1 LALWGTDEVTTENF
15 LLIDAAIGSGSSVRI
30 NGAVIPNVN
39 FVNSASVTFSVSG
52 SNVSLTASG
61 SGSTAW
67 SSLTNAT
74 APLVLNNSGFA
85 TTFDQTS
92 PVQWTWANI
101 TASTVSASQNS
112 PILALQGM
120 AQVAS
125 FTPIAADNFQRP
137 NETPLSDGGSWSGV
151 TGATVFVLPNLVS
164 HLVEVASTNTPTA
177 ALWTGSGVFPNDQ
190 YSEVTIAALSASSL
204 DSVGL
209 AVRTALAAYTGYYLQ
224 MSGPL
229 GPNATMY
236 IAKVVAG
243 VGTVLT
249 ETIFVNLE
257 VGSLVRLTVI
267 GSTIIAK
274 LNGVVVLTAVDSSI
288 ASGYPGFTLYA
299 FTTITAVQVSS
310 WDGGT
315 LTSVNSADEWTI
327 QDVISGTS
335 IDSSSTLTFLH
346 NGTPVQGTVSVPT
359 LSLGGNT
366 ISLSAISSGVLAIG
380 NGTPG
385 NITATVE
392 TTNITLF
399 GTLEWPNANASS
411 ATKMIIT
418 PVFSVDA
425 NGVPLVGPITQGSA
439 GDNGGGFP
447 TMALSSAPTDRG
459 LVIKA
464 VVGQTAD
471 LLDIQNSSNVILH
484 TFSANGFVGI
494 GINNNTTS
502 PSAPAALLSVGPA
515 SQFQV
520 DATGAVRTVNTV
532 TSAGLL
538 NSGIYQDSTS
548 SVGTSGQVLSSTVT
562 GTKWVSAGGSGT
574 VTSFSAGNIA
584 TIITSSV
591 ATPTTTPALTFALV
605 TQTANTVWAGPTS
618 GAAATPTFRALV
630 AADIPSLP
638 YLSTSL
644 MTTAGD
650 IIYENATPT
659 AARLPIG
666 TTGQVLTVVSGLP
679 AWATLSGTG
688 TVTSVSFTGGL
699 ISVATA
705 TTTPALTIAGTSGG
719 IPYFSSASTWASSAV
734 LPAGDFVLGGGA
746 GSAPTATFSTVPINK
761 GGTGTASTL
770 TGLVRGS
777 ASAFTASEISG
788 DATTSG
794 SNALTLA
801 TVNTNVGSFTNANIT
816 VNAKGLITAAANG
829 SGGSGFPTVVGT
841 PVKLTGQTADA
852 SGTLLS
858 SAPAG
863 LYRASFYI
871 VCTATIGLPS
881 ATFDP
886 TVSFTDDFGT
896 NTLESS
902 NATYA
907 NAPGPFNFSPAA
919 GGNNASIDF
928 LFETASIADI
938 TYDASFSLVSG
949 SITYSFYATLERLN

>member
-1 LALWGTDEVTTENF
+1 MSEIYPGGDAQYSPNLGLALWGTDEVTTENF
-15 LLIDAAIGSGSSVRI
+15 LLIDAAVGAGSSVRI
-30 NGAVIPNVN
+30 NGTVIPNVN
-39 FVNSASVTFSVSG
+39 FVNSASVTFAVSG

-67 SSLTNAT
+67 SSLTNAI
-74 APLVLNNSGFA
+74 APLVLNNAGFA

-92 PVQWTWANI
+92 PVQWTWANT

-151 TGATVFVLPNLVS
+151 TGAVPFILPNLVS
-164 HLVEVASTNTPTA
+164 HLVEVAAVSTPTA

-190 YSEVTIAALSASSL
+190 YSEVTIAALSASRL

-209 AVRTALAAYTGYYLQ
+209 AVRTALATYTGYYLQ

-288 ASGYPGFTLYA
+288 ASGYPGFTLYSA
-299 FTTITAVQVSS
+299 NISTTQVSA
-310 WDGGT
+310 WYGGT
-315 LTSVNSADEWTI
+315 LTSVNTTDGWTI

-346 NGTPVQGTVSVPT
+346 NGTPVQGTVSIPT

-366 ISLSAISSGVLAIG
+366 ISLSSIAAGVLAVG
-380 NGTPG
+380 DGTPG
-385 NITATVE
+385 SINATVE

-411 ATKMIIT
+411 NMLISPIFNIDK
-418 PVFSVDA
+418 

-439 GDNGGGFP
+439 GDRGGGFP
-447 TMALSSAPTDRG
+447 VMAIEPVVAGNRG
-459 LVIKA
+459 LVIQYFA
-464 VVGQTAD
+464 SQTAD
-471 LLDIQNSSNVILH
+471 LFDIQNSAGMILH
-484 TFSANGFVGI
+484 TFAANGFVGI

-520 DATGAVRTVNTV
+520 DATGAVRTVSTV

-562 GTKWVSAGGSGT
+562 GTKW
-574 VTSFSAGNIA
+574 
-584 TIITSSV
+584 
-591 ATPTTTPALTFALV
+591 ATPS
-605 TQTANTVWAGPTS
+605 G
-618 GAAATPTFRALV
+618 GAA
-630 AADIPSLP
+630 
-638 YLSTSL
+638 
-644 MTTAGD
+644 
-650 IIYENATPT
+650 
-659 AARLPIG
+659 
-666 TTGQVLTVVSGLP
+666 
-679 AWATLSGTG
+679 AWATLTGDMTETQVAPWDGPTVGTKDTGISRTAPATLAIGNGTTGDSSGFLKLVSVGSGT
-688 TVTSVSFTGGL
+688 TTSLLSFDSTETDGFYIVDDDGDNTIQGGD
-699 ISVATA
+699 S
-705 TTTPALTIAGTSGG
+705 
-719 IPYFSSASTWASSAV
+719 
-734 LPAGDFVLGGGA
+734 
-746 GSAPTATFSTVPINK
+746 
-761 GGTGTASTL
+761 
-770 TGLVRGS
+770 TGLV
-777 ASAFTASEISG
+777 
-788 DATTSG
+788 
-794 SNALTLA
+794 L
-801 TVNTNVGSFTNANIT
+801 TNANGPTTLSLSDLSGDPIFTLTDSTCT
-816 VNAKGLITAAANG
+816 VASDVGGNLNFNSGLSGQIILNSSTVAEVDLSVTSQLLLPTPCTLSDGAGNIGTA
-829 SGGSGFPTVVGT
+829 
-841 PVKLTGQTADA
+841 GQ
-852 SGTLLS
+852 LLS
-858 SAPAG
+858 SAG
-863 LYRASFYI
+863 LSGVLWVNAATLKTTSLLTAQTAS
-871 VCTATIGLPS
+871 VSNHALVTSS
-881 ATFDP
+881 ATKGMWRVSYVATQTTAGSAGTVLGGTTGFRITFVNANGDTVTKTTAITSP
-886 TVSFTDDFGT
+886 TVGVGT
-896 NTLESS
+896 STADTISGDQYCYAG
-902 NATYA
+902 AT
-907 NAPGPFNFSPAA
+907 
-919 GGNNASIDF
+919 
-928 LFETASIADI
+928 TA
-938 TYDASFSLVSG
+938 
-949 SITYSFYATLERLN
+949 ITYSFGYTPGGVTGGAFDLAVYAEFLG